1 MLSFKSQDNFHF
13 LLNILSC
20 FPDIFLS
27 CRNSNPIVLT
37 LRCTNIYEWVIEWVN
52 IFQSS
57 CAGSHGHDLIVL
69 DETRPLSCLLKNP
82 NISAVKNPSNQNA
95 SSLTLLVRQLPV
107 RTHKDLIFFFLF
119 FSLQRS
125 LCSSFCLLW
134 IILLEV
140 LAPQSVPVFIVRW
153 NSSEL
158 LRLVFY
164 NPGSCA
170 CCYRTTS
177 RLRFHSQMFLA
188 AGTAFCSHRALKSLL
203 NEDL

>member
-13 LLNILSC
+13 LLNVLSC

-37 LRCTNIYEWVIEWVN
+37 LRCTNIYEWVIEWIN

-107 RTHKDLIFFFLF
+107 RTHKDLIFFSYF
-119 FSLQRS
+119 FPPEE
-125 LCSSFCLLW
+125 F
-134 IILLEV
+134 
-140 LAPQSVPVFIVRW
+140 VFIFLPAVDYLVR
-153 NSSEL
+153 SIGTS
-158 LRLVFY
+158 VGTCFY
-164 NPGSCA
+164 
-170 CCYRTTS
+170 
-177 RLRFHSQMFLA
+177 
-188 AGTAFCSHRALKSLL
+188 CSMKQQRIAPFSVL
-203 NEDL
+203 